1 MATRMLPLFDVWPAA
16 TSVTHSVADELVE
29 FTTDDVA
36 LPRYH
41 VWTLGCQMNHSD
53 SEEMAGALAA
63 AGCAQA
69 PSLESADLIVINSC
83 AIRETAEQK
92 VIGRMGHLH
101 RLREANPALRVV
113 LTGCSVRTDNVQ
125 TLHKRYPQVDLFLR
139 PDEEP
144 ELAARLGLAGA
155 TSPGRLASPI
165 GRESALSAWLPII
178 YGCDKTCTYYIV
190 PFSRGPERSRAF
202 DEVLNEAR
210 SLAAAGYREVT
221 LLGQNVN
228 SYGRDL
234 YGSPRFAELLRA
246 VAAAGVERVRFTT
259 SHPKDLSDETIR
271 AMADTPQVCRHLHLP
286 VQSGSDRVLEAMN
299 RHYTQE
305 SYLALVERLYDA
317 MPDLALTTDVIVGFP
332 GETEA
337 DFEQTM
343 RTIEAARYDAA
354 FTFIYSPR
362 EGTPAAAMADQ
373 VPRDE
378 TQPRFDRLV
387 SAIQASALAKNVPLI
402 GTVQRVLL
410 EGPSKRDQRVLTGR
424 TGGNKVVHMPLPE
437 GATATTLAGTLVDV
451 RIDDAQT
458 WFCMGTLIG

>member
-1 MATRMLPLFDVWPAA
+1 MSTFEVR
-16 TSVTHSVADELVE
+16 
-29 FTTDDVA
+29 
-36 LPRYH
+36 
-41 VWTLGCQMNHSD
+41 TLGCQMNKHD
-53 SEEMAGALAA
+53 SERIAGMLLARGMTA
-63 AGCAQA
+63 APEGEIADVVVFNTCCVRENADERLYGQVS
-69 PSLESADLIVINSC
+69 SLS
-83 AIRETAEQK
+83 AIRRERGTVIAVGGCIGQRDGET
-92 VIGRMGHLH
+92 L
-101 RLREANPALRVV
+101 LR
-113 LTGCSVRTDNVQ
+113 
-125 TLHKRYPQVDLFLR
+125 TLPQVDVVFGTHNL
-139 PDEEP
+139 
-144 ELAARLGLAGA
+144 ARLPAMLDAAAESPAPVVEVEDPSDGDF
-155 TSPGRLASPI
+155 TSELPSQREHPWHAWVPI
-165 GRESALSAWLPII
+165 AV
-178 YGCDKTCTYYIV
+178 GCNNFCTYCIV
-190 PFSRGPERSRAF
+190 PHVRGRERSRAF
-202 DEVLNEAR
+202 EDVVDEVR
-210 SLAAAGYREVT
+210 RLAADGVVEVT

-362 EGTPAAAMADQ
+362 EGTPAAAMTDQ

-387 SAIQASALAKNVPLI
+387 SAIQASALAKNMPLI

-410 EGPSKRDQRVLTGR
+410 EGPSKRDERVLTGR
-424 TGGNKVVHMPLPE
+424 TGGNKVVHVPLPE
-437 GATATTLAGTLVDV
+437 GAAAAILAGTLVDV

>member
-1 MATRMLPLFDVWPAA
+1 MSTFEVR
-16 TSVTHSVADELVE
+16 
-29 FTTDDVA
+29 
-36 LPRYH
+36 
-41 VWTLGCQMNHSD
+41 TLGCQMNKHD
-53 SEEMAGALAA
+53 SERIAGMLLARGMTA
-63 AGCAQA
+63 APEGEIADVVVFNTCCVRENADERLYGQVS
-69 PSLESADLIVINSC
+69 SLS
-83 AIRETAEQK
+83 AIRRERGTVIAVGGCIGQRDGET
-92 VIGRMGHLH
+92 L
-101 RLREANPALRVV
+101 LR
-113 LTGCSVRTDNVQ
+113 
-125 TLHKRYPQVDLFLR
+125 TLPQVDVVFGTHNL
-139 PDEEP
+139 
-144 ELAARLGLAGA
+144 ARLPAMLDAAAESPAPVVEVEDPSDGDF
-155 TSPGRLASPI
+155 TSELPSQREHPWHAWVPI
-165 GRESALSAWLPII
+165 AV
-178 YGCDKTCTYYIV
+178 GCNNFCTYCIV
-190 PFSRGPERSRAF
+190 PHVRGRERSRAF
-202 DEVLNEAR
+202 EDVVDEVR
-210 SLAAAGYREVT
+210 RLAADGVVEVT

-286 VQSGSDRVLEAMN
+286 VQSGSDRVLKAMN